1 LKILIFQGK
10 HDIPGKAWDTRK
22 NMGYHQVC
30 RVILLAKLR
39 FQDHYDVNDDDDDDD
54 DEDTNKTMI
63 FDSVDPIY
71 I

>member
-1 LKILIFQGK
+1 MIFQEK
-10 HDIPGKAWDTRK
+10 HGIPGKKWIPS
-22 NMGYHQVC
+22 GLPCY
-30 RVILLAKLR
+30 LLAKLR